1 MLRRAG
7 CRSPRFALLCCCLL
21 AAMGCCGVGAKRKGR
36 RVSNAAARKVR
47 SAAPPLGKKEEAAA
61 RGAFRLMDI
70 DGSGMISE
78 AEMKAATKATSKT
91 PFNYG
96 TWTVMDADA
105 DGEVSMSEFLSAFAL
120 GAKGVDLE
128 KERDRRERAKMFDAV
143 DADKD
148 EAISGDEMDM
158 VLKTMGT
165 VANPGEVQKALKAL
179 DVDSDGKVSKAEFVT
194 MDGVNPSNPVDRIAR
209 SIESLAQPPPPPP
222 PPPVFRGHCND
233 FATEPSVSS
242 CLSCSGPQMEDCSR
256 AICATGYSHNLRDQ
270 TSPAPSVLRA
280 CAPNPSPPPNGRS
293 EDRLQQYLGVFQRL
307 GELATEPWPDRGG
320 RNITTGVRMPWW
332 LGAQASEWAGLM
344 AEDEKQ
350 RLAWIFAAEQTPR
363 GEYMVKEFIHW
374 LSRMRNRLFITP
386 VWSAPALV
394 LLELRELPS
403 VLEEEWEA
411 AVDEV
416 QQLATLS
423 TKNPKLKWDYYKGT
437 HHLKKSQFEALTNR
451 VHESPLA
458 LLDVFE
464 QRGVFTFDLDQLS
477 KKWKLTPKLLKDAL
491 RRNDVIVKLNRTLAA
506 ASDLL
511 TTRTGQLTI
520 ERARAKG
527 LGAAGAEFV
536 QEAVAHPS
544 ACPCAADGLPVA
556 VEETPS
562 VARAAEEEYM
572 NVSVQ
577 LTNQEYLDEVMRCTL
592 LPNAPTIFTLQ
603 HRQQH

>member
-21 AAMGCCGVGAKRKGR
+21 AAMACCGVGAKQGSRKGR
-36 RVSNAAARKVR
+36 RLSNAARKVR
-47 SAAPPLGKKEEAAA
+47 SAAPPLSKEEDAAA
-61 RGAFRLMDI
+61 RAAFRLMDI
-70 DGSGMISE
+70 DSSGMISE

-105 DGEVSMSEFLSAFAL
+105 DGEVNMSEFLSAFAH

-128 KERDRRERAKMFDAV
+128 KERDRRARRKAYAGFAAV
-143 DADKD
+143 DANKD
-148 EAISGDEMDM
+148 EAISGDEVELVLTAMGKSAAPDTVQK
-158 VLKTMGT
+158 VLK
-165 VANPGEVQKALKAL
+165 VL
-179 DVDSDGKVSKAEFVT
+179 DVDSDGKVSEAEWVLT
-194 MDGVNPSNPVDRIAR
+194 PTLVERATQPP
-209 SIESLAQPPPPPP
+209 PPPPPP

-270 TSPAPSVLRA
+270 TSSAPSVLRA
-280 CAPNPSPPPNGRS
+280 CAPNPSPPPNDRS

-320 RNITTGVRMPWW
+320 RNITTGVRMAWW

-363 GEYMVKEFIHW
+363 GEYMVKEFTHW
-374 LSRMRNRLFITP
+374 LTRMRNRLFITP

-394 LLELRELPS
+394 LLELRELPA

-423 TKNPKLKWDYYKGT
+423 SKNPKLKWDYYKGT
-437 HHLKKSQFEALTNR
+437 HHLKKLQFEALANR

-458 LLDVFE
+458 LFDVFE
-464 QRGVFTFDLDQLS
+464 QRGLFTFDLDQLS

-491 RRNDVIVKLNRTLAA
+491 RRNDVVIKLNRTLAA
-506 ASDLL
+506 VSDLL
-511 TTRTGQLTI
+511 TTRAGQLTI
-520 ERARAKG
+520 QRARAKG
-527 LGAAGAEFV
+527 LGVAGAEYV

-556 VEETPS
+556 VEDTPS

-577 LTNQEYLDEVMRCTL
+577 LTNQEYLDEVMRC
-592 LPNAPTIFTLQ
+592 APPISYSHHHL
-603 HRQQH
+603 